1 MTKPAVIS
9 LLGVLFVL
17 AAAHPASGA
26 ANDGWIP
33 LFDGRTLDN
42 WKAGENSTT
51 FTVRDGAIVANGP
64 RSHLFYV
71 GPVKNAE
78 FADFELKVDV
88 MTRPGSNGGI
98 YFHTRY
104 QQGGWPRRGFEVQVN
119 NSYKPDPIKTGSLYG
134 IANITKAP
142 AKDNAWF
149 TQHITVIGRYVT
161 IRIDGRKVAEWAE
174 PDPQSPTGR
183 KRKRLSAGTF
193 ALQGHDPGSTVLYK
207 NIRVRPLRPL
217 DFPIVDYHVH
227 LKGGLTLDDAVALSE
242 RLGIKFGIAVNCG
255 LGFPVTGDQKARE
268 FFESLE
274 GRPVFRAMQAEGR
287 EWLSMFSKDVI
298 EQFDYV
304 FTDAMTFTDKQ
315 GRRTR
320 LWMNNEVHIDDPQD
334 FMEMYVEKIV
344 GILET
349 EPIDIYVN
357 ATFLP
362 EAVRADY
369 DKLWTPRRM
378 DRVIQAARKN
388 NVAIEINTRY
398 RIPSIAFIRR
408 AKAAGLKFS
417 FGTNNSGRN
426 DLGIPDY
433 CLTTA
438 SICRL
443 TKKDM
448 FAPKTPPE
456 SPRPR
461 PLAPSPC
468 SLSCQQAL

>member
-1 MTKPAVIS
+1 MTKQTVI
-9 LLGVLFVL
+9 VVL
-17 AAAHPASGA
+17 AMLIVPPAAHPASGDA
-26 ANDGWIP
+26 ADGWIP
-33 LFDGRTLDN
+33 LFDGRTLDG
-42 WKAGENSTT
+42 WKAGDNSST
-51 FTVRDGAIVANGP
+51 FTVHDGAIVANGP

-71 GPVKNAE
+71 GPVKDAE

-104 QQGGWPRRGFEVQVN
+104 QQADWPRRGFEVQVN
-119 NSYKPDPIKTGSLYG
+119 NSYDPDPIKTGSLYG
-134 IANITKAP
+134 IANITTAP
-142 AKDNAWF
+142 ANDNAWF

-174 PDPQSPTGR
+174 PQSSTR
-183 KRKRLSAGTF
+183 RRRKRLSAGTF

-227 LKGGLTLDDAVALSE
+227 LKGGLTLDDAVTLSE
-242 RLGIKFGIAVNCG
+242 KLGIKFGIAVNCG
-255 LGFPVTGDQKARE
+255 LGFPVTGDQEARK

-274 GRPVFRAMQAEGR
+274 GRPVLRAMQAEGR
-287 EWLSMFSKDVI
+287 EWLTMFSKDVI
-298 EQFDYV
+298 AQFDYV
-304 FTDAMTFTDKQ
+304 FTDAMTFTDNQ

-320 LWMNNEVHIDDPQD
+320 LWINNEVHIDDPQD
-334 FMEMYVEKIV
+334 FMDMYVEKILA
-344 GILET
+344 ILET

-362 EAVRADY
+362 EVIRPDY

-388 NVAIEINTRY
+388 NIAIEINTRY
-398 RIPSIAFIRR
+398 RIPSIPFIRR
-408 AKAAGLKFS
+408 AKEAGVKFS
-417 FGTNNSGRN
+417 FGTNNAQKN

-433 CLTTA
+433 CLTAA
-438 SICRL
+438 SICGL

-448 FAPKTPPE
+448 FTPGFE
-456 SPRPR
+456 G
-461 PLAPSPC
+461 
-468 SLSCQQAL
+468 